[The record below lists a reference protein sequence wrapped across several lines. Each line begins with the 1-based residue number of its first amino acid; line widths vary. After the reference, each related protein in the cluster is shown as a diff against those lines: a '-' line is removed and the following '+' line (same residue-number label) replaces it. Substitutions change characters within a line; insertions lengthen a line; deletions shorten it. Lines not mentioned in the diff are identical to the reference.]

1 MSWEGTCAAM
11 PSGKK
16 GVRTALVII
25 VVRTAHCQYTH
36 VKEFRPCLTWSLR
49 IVLIVLAGKE

>member
-1 MSWEGTCAAM
+1 M